1 MNLAG
6 PRDGGELTPL
16 AECRVVVLCAEP
28 RLRQLLSYWLAI
40 ATPDLT
46 VASNGREAAA
56 LLADP
61 GRSTA
66 FITDRVLPPWPGLPP
81 LPALKLANPRLR
93 VIVVDERA
101 GAPGHAPGTNAGGA
115 DDTLP
120 RPLSR
125 AAVLRSIAVPA

>member
-56 LLADP
+56 LLAD
-61 GRSTA
+61 
-66 FITDRVLPPWPGLPP
+66 VLFNK
-81 LPALKLANPRLR
+81 ALVSRT
-93 VIVVDERA
+93 IVE
-101 GAPGHAPGTNAGGA
+101 GALHAVGA
-115 DDTLP
+115 VSP
-120 RPLSR
+120 C
-125 AAVLRSIAVPA
+125 